1 MRQVER
7 RKNMT
12 YTEKLRRAEN
22 ALAADGINSE
32 LIARMSP
39 SEILKAFAIEDYDE
53 YNDFMDIMAVKYDI

>member
-1 MRQVER
+1 
-7 RKNMT
+7 MT

-39 SEILKAFAIEDYDE
+39 SEILKDFAIEDYDE